1 MAKRILIVDDEPQ
14 LLYSIKEYLSRI
26 GYDAVPA
33 ASGVQALDLLMQAPP
48 DVILS
53 DIMMDE
59 MDGFEFQQR
68 VNTLTG
74 DSIPFIFLTAKGD
87 LQDRLTGLRGGA
99 DDYVIKPFDPEELAA
114 RIEAV
119 LGRVERTRAE
129 ERREMDGMRS
139 RILSEV
145 SRELKNPVGTLAARL
160 NLMNAPRTGED
171 RSKSSEY
178 LQGALDDVNVLRD
191 LVRDLSWAAS
201 GTTQALTLKR
211 EPVRV
216 APVVRSAAA
225 KAARLA
231 ADKGIQLS
239 MSCGG
244 LLTANLDSGALGRAL
259 AGLLESAVQCSQPGS
274 DVHIA
279 ATRSREGGVEF
290 VIVDGGCGEL
300 ARHPEE
306 DYEPDSLDFAR
317 RVVRGHGGQ
326 FSVQSEHDGKH
337 SIRIWVPGRVA
348 KHIGK
353 RD

>member
-1 MAKRILIVDDEPQ
+1 MTKRILIVDDEPQ
-14 LLYSIKEYLSRI
+14 LLYSIKEYLARV

-33 ASGVQALDLLMQAPP
+33 ASGVQALDLLMQSPP
-48 DVILS
+48 DLILS

-59 MDGFEFQQR
+59 MDGFEFQHR
-68 VNTLTG
+68 VNALTG

-87 LQDRLTGLRGGA
+87 LQDRLAGLHGGA

-114 RIEAV
+114 RIDAV
-119 LGRVERTRAE
+119 LARVERTRSE
-129 ERREMDGMRS
+129 ERREMDSMRS

-145 SRELKNPVGTLAARL
+145 SRELRTPVGSLAARL
-160 NLMNAPRTGED
+160 NLVNASGF
-171 RSKSSEY
+171 SSERKSAEH
-178 LQGALDDVNVLRD
+178 LQGALDDVNALRT
-191 LVRDLSWAAS
+191 LVCDLSWAAAGS
-201 GTTQALTLKR
+201 TQTLALKR

-216 APVVRSAAA
+216 APVVRGAAA

-231 ADKGIQLS
+231 SDRDIQLS
-239 MSCGG
+239 ISCGG
-244 LLTANLDSGALGRAL
+244 LLTANLDSGAMGRAL
-259 AGLLESAVQCSQPGS
+259 AGLLESAVQCSQES
-274 DVHIA
+274 SEVRIT

-290 VIVDGGCGEL
+290 VIMDGGCDPHN
-300 ARHPEE
+300 RHPEE
-306 DYEPDSLDFAR
+306 DTESDSLDFAR

-326 FSVQSEHDGKH
+326 FSVTSEHDGKH